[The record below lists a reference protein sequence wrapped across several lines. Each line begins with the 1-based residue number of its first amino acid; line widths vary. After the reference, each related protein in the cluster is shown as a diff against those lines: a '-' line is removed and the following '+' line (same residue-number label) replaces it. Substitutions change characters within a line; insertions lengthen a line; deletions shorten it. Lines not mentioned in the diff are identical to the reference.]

1 MLHLFDKVAIK
12 ILFMTTEITT
22 PKELQKMDPVFGQ
35 LSFDNHE
42 QIVFCNDK
50 DTGLKAIIGI
60 HNSVLGPALGGT
72 RMWNYTNEWEALN
85 DVLRLSRGMTY
96 KSAITGLNLG
106 GGKAVIIGD
115 AKTQKTPELMH
126 KFGEFVHSLSGR
138 YITAEDVGMV
148 TADMDTVRD
157 VTPYVTGISEA
168 RGGSGNP
175 SPVTAYGV
183 YMGMKAAAKY
193 QFGSDKLDG
202 KKVLVQ
208 GIGHV
213 GETLVDY
220 LTKEG
225 ALVQITDINLD
236 RLIEISAKYGATIFN
251 GDDLYSADVDIYAPC
266 ALGATI
272 NDDTVYKIKAKV
284 IAGAANNQLANEN
297 IHGPILQDRGIVYA
311 PDFLINAG
319 GIINVYG
326 EIAHY
331 GKEEAMRRTE
341 NIYNT
346 TLEIFDYAVQNKL
359 TPQKAAIKIAEL
371 RIANH
376 KKENENLKS

>member
-1 MLHLFDKVAIK
+1 
-12 ILFMTTEITT
+12 MTTEITT
-22 PKELQKMDPVFGQ
+22 AKELQKMDPVFGQ

-72 RMWNYTNEWEALN
+72 RMWNYANEWEALN

-96 KSAITGLNLG
+96 KSAITGLDLG

-115 AKTQKTPELMH
+115 AKTQKTPELMR
-126 KFGEFVHSLSGR
+126 KFGEFVNSLSGR

-157 VTPYVTGISEA
+157 VTPYVTGISES

-193 QFGSDKLDG
+193 QFGSDNLDG
-202 KKVLVQ
+202 KKILVQ

-213 GETLVDY
+213 GEILVDY

-225 ALVQITDINLD
+225 ALVQISDINED
-236 RLIEISAKYGATIFN
+236 RLQEVSAKYGSTIYT
-251 GDDLYSADVDIYAPC
+251 GADLYTADVDIYAPC

-272 NDDTVYKIKAKV
+272 NDDTVNKIKAKV

-297 IHGPILQDRGIVYA
+297 IHGPILQQRGILYA

-319 GIINVYG
+319 GIINVFS

-331 GKEEAMRRTE
+331 DKAEAMRRTE

-346 TLEIFDYAVQNKL
+346 TLEIFDYAKTNNL
-359 TPQKAAIKIAEL
+359 TPQKAAMEIAEA
-371 RIANH
+371 RIAQR
-376 KKENENLKS
+376 KKEKANL

>member
-1 MLHLFDKVAIK
+1 
-12 ILFMTTEITT
+12 MTAEITT
-22 PKELQKMDPVFGQ
+22 AKELQKMDPVFGQ

-42 QIVFCNDK
+42 QIVFCHDK

-60 HNSVLGPALGGT
+60 HNTVLGPALGGT
-72 RMWNYTNEWEALN
+72 RMWKYNNEWEALN

-96 KSAITGLNLG
+96 KSAISGLDLG

-115 AKTQKTPELMH
+115 AKTDKNPALMR
-126 KFGEFVHSLSGR
+126 KFGEFVNSLSGK

-157 VTPYVTGISEA
+157 VTPYVTGISES

-193 QFGSDKLDG
+193 QFGSDNLSG

-208 GIGHV
+208 GVGHV
-213 GETLVDY
+213 GETLVSF
-220 LTKEG
+220 LCKEG
-225 ALVQITDINLD
+225 ALVQIADLSEQ
-236 RLIEISAKYGATIFN
+236 RLEEVSQKYGATIFA
-251 GDDLYSADVDIYAPC
+251 GADLYSADVDIYAPC

-272 NDDTVYKIKAKV
+272 NDDSVYKIKAKV

-297 IHGPILQDRGIVYA
+297 VHGPILQERGIVYA

-326 EIAHY
+326 EIANY

-346 TLEIFDYAVQNKL
+346 TLEIFDYAVKNNL
-359 TPQKAAIKIAEL
+359 TTQKAAMAIAES
-371 RIANH
+371 RIEQRR
-376 KKENENLKS
+376 KENAK

>member
-1 MLHLFDKVAIK
+1 MDAAF
-12 ILFMTTEITT
+12 TTG
-22 PKELQKMDPVFGQ
+22 KELQKMDPVFGQ
-35 LSFDNHE
+35 LSFNDHE

-60 HNSVLGPALGGT
+60 HNSVMGPALGGT
-72 RMWNYTNEWEALN
+72 RMFNYANEWEALN

-96 KSAITGLNLG
+96 KAAITGLNIG

-115 AKTQKTPELMH
+115 AKTQKTPELMR

-138 YITAEDVGMV
+138 YITAEDVGME
-148 TADMDTVRD
+148 TADMDIVRD
-157 VTPYVTGISEA
+157 VTPYVTGISES

-183 YMGMKAAAKY
+183 NLGMKAAAKQ
-193 QFGSDKLDG
+193 QFGSDVLSG
-202 KKVLVQ
+202 RKVLVQ

-225 ALVQITDINLD
+225 AIVTIADINEEKLY
-236 RLIEISAKYGATIFN
+236 EVGSKYGATIFT

-266 ALGATI
+266 AMGATL
-272 NDDTVYKIKAKV
+272 NDATVHKIKAKV

-297 IHGPILQDRGIVYA
+297 IHGAILQERGILYA

-319 GIINVYG
+319 GIINVYA
-326 EIAHY
+326 ELAHY
-331 GKEEAMRRTE
+331 DKAEIMRKTE

-346 TLEIFDYAVQNKL
+346 TLEIFAF
-359 TPQKAAIKIAEL
+359 A
-371 RIANH
+371 IANGITTH
-376 KKENENLKS
+376 HAALTIAQNRIDQRKIENGTKK

>member
-1 MLHLFDKVAIK
+1 MNATV
-12 ILFMTTEITT
+12 TTG
-22 PKELQKMDPVFGQ
+22 KELQKMDPVFGQ
-35 LSFDNHE
+35 LSFNDHE

-60 HNSVLGPALGGT
+60 HNSVMGPALGGT
-72 RMWNYTNEWEALN
+72 RMFNYANEWEALN

-96 KSAITGLNLG
+96 KAAITGLNIG

-115 AKTQKTPELMH
+115 AKTQKTPELMR

-138 YITAEDVGMV
+138 YITAEDVGME
-148 TADMDTVRD
+148 TSDMDLVRD
-157 VTPYVTGISEA
+157 VTPYVTGISEE

-175 SPVTAYGV
+175 SPVTAFGV
-183 YMGMKAAAKY
+183 YMGMKAAAKQ
-193 QFGSDKLDG
+193 QFGSEKLEG

-213 GETLVDY
+213 GETLVEY

-225 ALVQITDINLD
+225 AQVFIADINEEKLY
-236 RLIEISAKYGATIFN
+236 EVATKYNAQIFT

-266 ALGATI
+266 AMGATI
-272 NDDTVYKIKAKV
+272 NDATVNKIKAKV

-297 IHGPILQDRGIVYA
+297 THGLILQERGILYA

-319 GIINVYG
+319 GIINVYA
-326 EIAHY
+326 ELEHY
-331 GKEEAMRRTE
+331 GKAEIMRKTE

-346 TLEIFDYAVQNKL
+346 TLEIFDYA
-359 TPQKAAIKIAEL
+359 
-371 RIANH
+371 IANGITTH
-376 KKENENLKS
+376 QAALTIAQNRIDLRKIENGKK